1 MAPKFHAFRYIDII
15 ICVAVV
21 IDEIFGIEFR
31 YYDSVLTFNIFVK
44 NDFLFRLV
52 NRIRPVVI
60 SMLCKG
66 FGGYFGVNII
76 LN

>member
-1 MAPKFHAFRYIDII
+1 MHLARYIHILI
-15 ICVAVV
+15 ICVAFV

-31 YYDSVLTFNIFVK
+31 HYDSVLTFNVFVK

-60 SMLCKG
+60 SMLCNKG
-66 FGGYFGVNII
+66 FRGYFGVNII
-76 LN
+76 LNF